1 MPYYEFE
8 CENLMCAKRFS
19 VKHSF
24 NEAHPTNCPDCGS
37 VHIHQI
43 YSPSP
48 AHFKGSG
55 FFTTDNKKD
64 SRVRG
69 TSGQLGQKASE
80 IDSSNMDTFSRQ
92 RSDSKGHAKVTPT
105 RPGPKTM
112 EKMARDA
119 EPS

>member
-1 MPYYEFE
+1 MFYDYECPKCGVFE
-8 CENLMCAKRFS
+8 ARQTMEEDRFKQCP
-19 VKHSF
+19 VCG
-24 NEAHPTNCPDCGS
+24 EAVVQLFSPT
-37 VHIHQI
+37 
-43 YSPSP
+43 P
-48 AHFKGSG
+48 AIFKGSG

-69 TSGQLGQKASE
+69 ASGQLGQKASE
-80 IDSSNMDTFSRQ
+80 IDSSNIDTFSRQ
-92 RSDSKGHAKVTPT
+92 RSDSKGRAKATPT

>member
-1 MPYYEFE
+1 MLYDYECPKCGVFE
-8 CENLMCAKRFS
+8 SRENMLDERLKQC
-19 VKHSF
+19 
-24 NEAHPTNCPDCGS
+24 PTCGEKL
-37 VHIHQI
+37 VQLFTAA
-43 YSPSP
+43 P
-48 AHFKGSG
+48 AIFKGSG

-69 TSGQLGQKASE
+69 ASGQLGQKASE